1 VGAGANDEGLQRLV
15 LTHDC
20 GFFSNCSVLLE
31 EIQRMDGPF
40 QIDTTGSFSMYRSDP
55 TTDVYEKYFQP
66 STKAQVDKVHFD
78 RWMCARDYTQL
89 PLERFLPSITQWFT
103 FRDFVTERS
112 FSLQAKYGVD
122 PDRTLAVFYRGTDKK
137 TENPLE
143 DPQTI
148 ARLVNKLAAGYDSVI
163 VQTDD
168 QSIYEHLVREIDRDV
183 IVFSELPR
191 YSSDSDPHT
200 SLQFHD
206 PELLEDFLSAVLLI
220 TRCKT
225 VILTTSNVSLWI
237 ALFRGRTKGLFHISD
252 FGFLRKRLMFLELRS
267 RWFYVSIPKVLRVY
281 RKIRSELGGKPVA
294 SLTDGAVGK

>member
-1 VGAGANDEGLQRLV
+1 
-15 LTHDC
+15 
-20 GFFSNCSVLLE
+20 
-31 EIQRMDGPF
+31 MDGPF

-55 TTDVYEKYFQP
+55 TSDVYEKYFQP
-66 STKAQVDKVHFD
+66 SIKAQVDKVHFD